1 VDDHALLEAARGG
14 DRAALEAFIER
25 HQSRVLRFGLK
36 MCRDSEDARD
46 VAQETLLAAA
56 RGIARFREASSPS
69 TWLYTIAR
77 SFCIKKRRRSKFAP
91 AALVPLEGEDHEAAL
106 EVPDPG
112 RGPEQALDDRRLAAA
127 LDAVISAL
135 DPKYREILLLRD
147 VEGLAASEVAEVTG
161 LGVEAVKSRLHRA
174 RVQVRERLA
183 PLLGRVPAQGS
194 GCPDILRLFSRHL
207 EDEIDPATC
216 AEMERHLA
224 SCPRCAAA
232 CDSLKRVLSV
242 CRTSPAPAVPEAL
255 QDSVR
260 AGIRAFLA
268 RSHSLPRG
276 RSRSSS

>member
-1 VDDHALLEAARGG
+1 MDDHALLEAARSG

-36 MCRDSEDARD
+36 MCRDAEDARD

-56 RGIARFREASSPS
+56 RSVARFREASSPS

-91 AALVPLEGEDHEAAL
+91 AAVVPLDGEGREAAL
-106 EVPDPG
+106 DVPDP
-112 RGPEQALDDRRLAAA
+112 RRDPEQELDDRRIAAA
-127 LDAVISAL
+127 LDAAIGGL
-135 DPKYREILLLRD
+135 DPKYREILVLRD
-147 VEGLAASEVAEVTG
+147 VEGLAATEVAEVTG

-183 PLLGRVPAQGS
+183 PLLGRIPAPAS
-194 GCPDILRLFSRHL
+194 TCPDVLGLFSRHL
-207 EDEIDPATC
+207 EDEINPGTC

-224 SCPRCAAA
+224 ACPRCEAA
-232 CDSLKRVLSV
+232 CDSLKHVLSL
-242 CRTSPAPAVPEAL
+242 CRRSVVPDVPSDL
-255 QDSVR
+255 QESIR

-268 RSHSLPRG
+268 HPLSVRQG
-276 RSRSSS
+276 RSTSSR